1 MDQSS
6 ADRWINKQWSG
17 NMLSLQDEKS
27 EQTSEYALY
36 GDVYIDGQ
44 DEKSGVCGIY
54 SAE

>member
-1 MDQSS
+1 MVKKDVIVPTKKTSVV
-6 ADRWINKQWSG
+6 KQE
-17 NMLSLQDEKS
+17 EKS